1 MEHTKLAPKGIIFR
15 LILVSSI
22 VFGCYSCDNKDNNQT
37 VQNNYYY
44 EIKVFNDKL
53 PTEIYIA
60 DDFET
65 YNHGSLLY
73 FESNGLK
80 YYTNQKFL
88 ITKKRK

>member
-1 MEHTKLAPKGIIFR
+1 MEHIRLSSKGIIR
-15 LILVSSI
+15 LVILFSLI
-22 VFGCYSCDNKDNNQT
+22 VFGCYACDNKDNNQT

-65 YNHGSLLY
+65 YKHGSLLY